1 MTDPMAERIATQC
14 NVRWATEPGHSD
26 CEGSACIPCITT
38 ALTEAKRAGK
48 REGLE
53 EAAIAVEGYA
63 NLTDQSTRIAHELRR
78 RSRAHDAE

>member
-1 MTDPMAERIATQC
+1 MAC
-14 NVRWATEPGHSD
+14 PK
-26 CEGSACIPCITT
+26 CITT
-38 ALTEAKRAGK
+38 ALAEAKQAGK
-48 REGLE
+48 HEGLE